1 MFKKWKEFQFNL
13 GNLYIFVYYK
23 LSSQEANKMKDT
35 CINKIFFDWT
45 VDIVLVEGIFTVGVF
60 ERGNIFGEKFFVS

>member
-1 MFKKWKEFQFNL
+1 
-13 GNLYIFVYYK
+13 
-23 LSSQEANKMKDT
+23 MKDK

-60 ERGNIFGEKFFVS
+60 ERGNYFWGKVFCVLSAKVEDESL